1 MHQQEI
7 IFSMKI
13 KKNRVLFIS
22 HIGRMGGTSYS
33 LLLLLKFLNSCG
45 DYEFTVLLPEDGELV
60 SHLEKNGI
68 NYIIQPLRRRYI
80 LKLYFILKR
89 KKINIIYGNNFSN
102 GSWIGLIVSKLLG
115 AKFIWHLRE
124 MIDPNIKYAK
134 KRLSRSNELIAVS
147 DSVKR
152 RLEYSF
158 GIKNVNVIHNGID
171 FTNLKAFKNKMDA
184 QKILKS
190 EFGDMK
196 STINIVV
203 LSPIVERKNQMFSV
217 KCMEQILSNNNGVK
231 LFLMGNVIN
240 DKYHRDIESYISK
253 NNLSDNIHITGFKEI
268 SEVLLG
274 FDIMFHPALSDPHP
288 RAVLEAM
295 AACIPVVAS
304 NVDGIP
310 ETIENGVTGF
320 LFEKESVDSAIEKL
334 TLLIEDRHL
343 RNKIGLNGSE
353 HVKKFFSAKSTANK
367 VHNVISRTVQ

>member
-1 MHQQEI
+1 
-7 IFSMKI
+7 
-13 KKNRVLFIS
+13 
-22 HIGRMGGTSYS
+22 
-33 LLLLLKFLNSCG
+33 
-45 DYEFTVLLPEDGELV
+45 
-60 SHLEKNGI
+60 
-68 NYIIQPLRRRYI
+68 
-80 LKLYFILKR
+80 
-89 KKINIIYGNNFSN
+89 
-102 GSWIGLIVSKLLG
+102 
-115 AKFIWHLRE
+115 
-124 MIDPNIKYAK
+124 
-134 KRLSRSNELIAVS
+134 
-147 DSVKR
+147 
-152 RLEYSF
+152 
-158 GIKNVNVIHNGID
+158 
-171 FTNLKAFKNKMDA
+171 A